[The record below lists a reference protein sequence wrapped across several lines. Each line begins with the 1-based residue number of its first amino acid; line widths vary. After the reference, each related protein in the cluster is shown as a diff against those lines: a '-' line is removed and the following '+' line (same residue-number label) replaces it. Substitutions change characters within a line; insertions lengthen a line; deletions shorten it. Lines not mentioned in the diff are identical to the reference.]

1 MISMFFNPLSTDPRK
16 WSRKLKQFVSN
27 CQRIVSVLL
36 IILWDYLL
44 PLRNHAFQYF
54 KFTNIIM
61 RNIKTIIT
69 TLVKQND
76 YLNSMSVSRTFISVP
91 SESFFPL
98 GPIHRSWPYHYY
110 ESCNALFKNWALQ
123 ASQQNQKYKPCSIR
137 NWFWKEKKLI
147 AKPF

>member
-1 MISMFFNPLSTDPRK
+1 MISMFFNPLSTDPTK
-16 WSRKLKQFVSN
+16 WSRKLKQFVGN
-27 CQRIVSVLL
+27 CQRIVSVFL

-44 PLRNHAFQYF
+44 PLRNHVFQYF

-91 SESFFPL
+91 SKFFFPL
-98 GPIHRSWPYHYY
+98 GAIHRSWPYYYY
-110 ESCNALFKNWALQ
+110 ESCNALFK
-123 ASQQNQKYKPCSIR
+123 Y
-137 NWFWKEKKLI
+137 
-147 AKPF
+147 